1 MAATKGVN
9 SYVSLLEANAYFD
22 NKLDVAAWVDAGDS
36 QKEQALVTATRT
48 LDVLEWKGTVRA
60 EDQLLA
66 FPREG
71 SYFDPSRGKEVVFST
86 TLPQRLVDATYELAY
101 HLLNNDGLL
110 DDVGSVKS
118 VSVGSISVNEIRPAG
133 FLPSAVSKLIRPM
146 RTQTHTVWR
155 AW

>member
-22 NKLDVAAWVDAGDS
+22 NKLDVAAWVDADDT

-48 LDVLEWKGTVRA
+48 LDALEWKGSVKL
-60 EDQLLA
+60 ESQVLA

-71 SYFDPSRGKEVVFST
+71 SYFDPSRGTEVVFSD
-86 TLPQRLVDATYELAY
+86 TLPQRLLDATCELAY

-118 VSVGSISVNEIRPAG
+118 VSVGSISIQEIRSAG
-133 FLPSAVSKLIRPM
+133 RLPSVVSKLLRPM
-146 RTQTHTVWR
+146 RSQPYSVWR